1 MDADKLPTLP
11 HVLLNLLAV
20 CQEESVSSEQLADVI
35 RKDPALCV
43 KIISVAQGKDT
54 DINHF
59 EKLLLSLDI
68 NTIKSIAITSAV
80 QQFFSRS
87 HQERI
92 SFLKQHWFHS
102 IMCACVAESLASVS
116 EYKQTEEAW
125 FAGLLHDTGQLIME
139 AAYPSKYTTTFA
151 QLSEDEYFHD
161 LEKEEFDTT
170 HYQVGADLLRK
181 HYGNPFLADA
191 IMYHHEPVELIR
203 DAHPLVKIVNLANM
217 LSSDHYRDN
226 PEPAL
231 SAADQLFGLSK
242 KTVKEILSLCNEQVQ
257 NIALEFDVDFSSDD
271 VDGDTAQQIS
281 ANDNLKQVELAEQI
295 RNIAMLDGVHQHLS
309 RTEGKQALL
318 QALQRNIS
326 ILFGINH
333 TMLFLYD
340 AATDEVQALAES
352 DSDAHLQDIH
362 IPLEAGRSIVT
373 DCLLEKSNT
382 SSFDEEHRELSIIDH
397 QLVGLNHREGLLCL
411 PLIVNNA
418 AIGAIVLG
426 IDEAQLPALLKQHG
440 LLTRFAHEVANT
452 ISSSFIEYQQPDT
465 EDKDDAEEMRLRA
478 REVAH
483 EVRNPLS
490 VINNYI
496 DILRFKLG
504 SDDPAHQDLDT
515 IKEEISRVN
524 TILEKLS
531 QPVEVDASEITLV
544 DVNALIADL
553 SHMFQTSL
561 FAAHN
566 VEISLNLDEHLP
578 PMLTNADALKQI
590 YTNLVKNAVEAL
602 PAEGLVMVYT
612 QDQVNVDGK
621 AHYEICVADDGPG
634 IPAEI
639 LPDLFTPIQT
649 TKGDEHAG
657 LGLTIVKNLVNEL
670 HGSISCRSS
679 NKGTSF
685 HILLPRNLQ
694 E

>member
-11 HVLLNLLAV
+11 HVLLHLLAV
-20 CQEESVSSEQLADVI
+20 CQEESVSSEQVADVI

-43 KIISVAQGKDT
+43 KIISVAHGHET
-54 DINHF
+54 GINDF
-59 EKLLLSLDI
+59 EKLLLNLDI

-87 HQERI
+87 NQER
-92 SFLKQHWFHS
+92 SAFLKQHWFHS
-102 IMCACVAESLASVS
+102 ILCACVAESLASMAK
-116 EYKQTEEAW
+116 YKQTEEAW

-139 AAYPSKYTTTFA
+139 AAYPNKYTTAFA

-161 LEKEEFDTT
+161 LENEEFNTT

-181 HYGNPFLADA
+181 HDGNPFLADA
-191 IMYHHEPVELIR
+191 IMYHHEPLEQIR

-217 LSSDHYRDN
+217 LSSDVYKDN

-231 SAADQLFGLSK
+231 SAADQLFGISK
-242 KTVKEILSLCNEQVQ
+242 NQVREILSKCDEQVK
-257 NIALEFDVDFSSDD
+257 NIALEFEVDFSSDD
-271 VDGDTAQQIS
+271 VDGDTAQKIS
-281 ANDNLKQVELAEQI
+281 ANDHLKQVELAEQI
-295 RNIAMLDGVHQHLS
+295 RNIAMLDGLHQHLS

-318 QALQRNIS
+318 KALQRNIS
-326 ILFGINH
+326 ILFGVNH
-333 TMLFLYD
+333 TTLFLYD
-340 AATDEVQALAES
+340 AGIDEVQALSES
-352 DSDAHLQDIH
+352 DSDTHLQDVH

-373 DCLLEKSNT
+373 DCLLEKNNT
-382 SSFDEEHRELSIIDH
+382 NSFDDKHRDLSIIDR
-397 QLVGLNHREGLLCL
+397 QLVGLNLREGLLCL

-426 IDEAQLPALLKQHG
+426 IDEAQLPALLKQQG
-440 LLTRFAHEVANT
+440 LLTRFAHEIAST
-452 ISSSFIEYQQPDT
+452 ISSSFIEYQQPGDI
-465 EDKDDAEEMRLRA
+465 DDDDATILRARA

-490 VINNYI
+490 VISNYI
-496 DILRFKLG
+496 DILRIKLE
-504 SDDPAHQDLDT
+504 SEDPAHQDLDT
-515 IKEEISRVN
+515 IKEEITRVN
-524 TILEKLS
+524 SILEKLS
-531 QPVEVDASEITLV
+531 GPAEIDADEIKLV

-561 FAAHN
+561 FAVHN
-566 VEISLNLDEHLP
+566 VEISLNLDDQLP
-578 PMLTNADALKQI
+578 PMLSNADALKQI
-590 YTNLVKNAVEAL
+590 YTNLVKNAAEAL

-649 TKGDEHAG
+649 TKGEEHAG

-679 NKGTSF
+679 NIGTSF